1 MSTQLRVI
9 DSHTGGEPTRVVID
23 GGPDLGTGSMAER
36 RTLLAEEFDGFRR
49 TVILEPRGTDALV
62 GALLCEP
69 VDESCVAGVIFFN
82 NTGYLGMCGHGLIG
96 VAITLAYLGRID
108 SGRHKIETPVGIVE
122 IELTGKNEAR
132 IENVASFRY
141 KENVA
146 VEVDGLGT
154 VSGQIAYGGN
164 WFFLVNGSPAP
175 LTLENQR
182 ALSDAAQEIM
192 DSLKA
197 QGITGEDGGEID
209 HVEFFGAPLS
219 SDANSR
225 NFVLCPG
232 GEYDRSPCGTGTSA
246 KLACLAAAGE
256 LEPGETWI
264 QESFIGS
271 RFRAK
276 YRLDDQGRVI
286 PSITGHAYICGE
298 TTLIQ
303 QDNDPF
309 VHGIHG

>member
-1 MSTQLRVI
+1 MSTQIHVI

-23 GGPDLGTGSMAER
+23 GGPSLGTGSMAER

-49 TVILEPRGTDALV
+49 TVILEPRGSDALV

-69 VDESCVAGVIFFN
+69 VDESCVAGVVFFN
-82 NTGYLGMCGHGLIG
+82 NNGYLGMCGHGLIG
-96 VAITLAYLGRID
+96 VAITLAYLGRLD

-122 IELTGKNEAR
+122 IELIGKNEAR

-141 KENVA
+141 EENAA

-182 ALSDAAQEIM
+182 VLTDAALNIM
-192 DSLKA
+192 DSLKT
-197 QGITGEDGGEID
+197 QGITGANGGEID
-209 HVEFFGAPLS
+209 HVEFFGAPVS

-271 RFRAK
+271 RFSAS
-276 YRLDDQGRVI
+276 YRLDDDGKVI